1 MSRTI
6 VYFIL
11 LACLSSAG
19 LALAQQPPTTQVP
32 VPQNSSADIGTLQAE
47 LAQVEAERQ
56 RLAEQLAKG
65 TDTALLEQLQQENRE
80 LLDRQAQSDAGAS
93 ARLEAQR
100 QQWFMIGGGS
110 VLASLII
117 GFLLA
122 SMGRRSQRSQWL
134 N

>member
-6 VYFIL
+6 ICFTL
-11 LACLSSAG
+11 LACLSASG
-19 LALAQQPPTTQVP
+19 LAVAQQELTTPRP
-32 VPQNSSADIGTLQAE
+32 VAQTNSTDIGTLQAQ

-56 RLAEQLAKG
+56 RLAEQLARG
-65 TDTALLEQLQQENRE
+65 SNNELLERLQLENRE
-80 LLDRQAQSDAGAS
+80 LLGNLAQSDAGAS

-110 VLASLII
+110 VLASLFV

-122 SMGRRSQRSQWL
+122 SMGRRRKRNEWL